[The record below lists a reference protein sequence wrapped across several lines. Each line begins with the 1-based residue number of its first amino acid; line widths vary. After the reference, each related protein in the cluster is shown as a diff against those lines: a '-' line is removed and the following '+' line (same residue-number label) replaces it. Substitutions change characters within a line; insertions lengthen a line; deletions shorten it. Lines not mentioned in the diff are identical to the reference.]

1 MELEMELEMEQQ
13 QKEQKEQDR
22 CSLLQE
28 KQLRLPVLHL
38 VRQDK
43 LLIPPAGWWVV

>member
-1 MELEMELEMEQQ
+1 MELEMEQQ
-13 QKEQKEQDR
+13 QKEQKEQDQG
-22 CSLLQE
+22 SLLQE

>member
-13 QKEQKEQDR
+13 QKEQKKQDR
-22 CSLLQE
+22 GSLLQE